1 MNSAL
6 SEPHKR
12 RAGGCLWTDTPPYS
26 LEHHERKELKWFD
39 TNFLPLAE
47 IKVSDLG
54 GSVVHA
60 RVFFCSQLSSPG
72 SATWRSSHRTTSH
85 GRLTCGRQEHCTV
98 LRPYFNLLILPLP
111 LLTCLLY
118 ELYTCFIV

>member
-60 RVFFCSQLSSPG
+60 RVFFLLSALIPGVSYLAKFSQDYQPWKTNVWETGTLH
-72 SATWRSSHRTTSH
+72 SAET
-85 GRLTCGRQEHCTV
+85 L
-98 LRPYFNLLILPLP
+98 F
-111 LLTCLLY
+111 
-118 ELYTCFIV
+118 